1 MSQQEGSLMIFTVKQ
16 SPTCF
21 AHTENK
27 NDFQVCFCFLKA
39 CQMSKAL
46 ERVLKMSMIFKW
58 KPFKWHVGNAT
69 ACSAVLVRDGRGTPP
84 EEQKLCSRWMLY
96 PKFSLHLNMKGIVVA
111 LSQTLLNK
119 NTWRSVALIRNLEMN
134 CDTETYAL
142 GSGFFLPHKRKQC
155 FTNSNYSLQPGERL
169 SSYYGKRNMGERFF
183 GLLNPI
189 HFHNMVYGLFS

>member
-1 MSQQEGSLMIFTVKQ
+1 MWLQHITLVKKSMLGMSQQEGSLMIFTVKQ
-16 SPTCF
+16 SLTCF

-84 EEQKLCSRWMLY
+84 EQKLFSRWMLC
-96 PKFSLHLNMKGIVVA
+96 PKFSLLLNMKGIVVA

-119 NTWRSVALIRNLEMN
+119 NTWSVALIGNLEMN
-134 CDTETYAL
+134 CNTEIYAL
-142 GSGFFLPHKRKQC
+142 DSGFFLA
-155 FTNSNYSLQPGERL
+155 S
-169 SSYYGKRNMGERFF
+169 
-183 GLLNPI
+183 
-189 HFHNMVYGLFS
+189 